1 MFVVGSI
8 YWSVFTV
15 MKFKAYTRHGLLKSK
30 DLTLGQAE
38 DTLIELMRID
48 PNACLFIHE
57 HGKQRK
63 VQLHPKQQTLPVQI
77 SSTCS
82 SKLVRDKYGI
92 IQVRASIGL
101 S

>member
-1 MFVVGSI
+1 MRL
-8 YWSVFTV
+8 
-15 MKFKAYTRHGLLKSK
+15 KAYTIHGLLKSK
-30 DLTLGQAE
+30 ELTLWQAE
-38 DTLIELMRID
+38 DSLIELMKID
-48 PNACLFIHE
+48 PNACVYIHE

-63 VQLHPKQQTLPVQI
+63 VNLHPKQPSETVQI

-92 IQVRASIGL
+92 IQVHASIGL